1 MGPGERERL
10 RALAGRVLRALADLA
25 AARDDLG
32 AAGAYLERLAV
43 MEPFDGDV
51 HRRLIA
57 LALREGARTRA
68 LRRYRAFADRLAH
81 ALGATPEF
89 TLADVLADEAAAP
102 LADPARWARED
113 EIRRAM
119 G

>member
-1 MGPGERERL
+1 M
-10 RALAGRVLRALADLA
+10 
-25 AARDDLG
+25 
-32 AAGAYLERLAV
+32 
-43 MEPFDGDV
+43 
-51 HRRLIA
+51 
-57 LALREGARTRA
+57 
-68 LRRYRAFADRLAH
+68 RRYRAFADRLEH

-89 TLADVLADEAAAP
+89 TLADVLADETAAP